1 MTMLVPLRMHVPGL
15 LMNPLA
21 VPLAMLVPLRMQ
33 VPGLLMNPLAVPLA
47 LLVPLRMHIPGPL
60 VNPLV
65 PLAFM
70 VPLRMH
76 VPGLLA
82 NPLALPLASMVRRA
96 VIPSRVAM
104 MGGELT
110 AVEGSQHRGDA
121 DRGQAVV
128 PLAGCRT
135 DQSADDATHDR
146 SLPRPCVIGPNGC
159 RRHGRAEHDGS
170 RERNS
175 SDEALFPTLNHRH
188 PPILIASLC
197 SGAPSY

>member
-21 VPLAMLVPLRMQ
+21 VPLAMLVPLRMH

-47 LLVPLRMHIPGPL
+47 LLVPLRMHVPGPL
-60 VNPLV
+60 VHPLV
-65 PLAFM
+65 PLATM

-76 VPGLLA
+76 VPGPLMNPLV
-82 NPLALPLASMVRRA
+82 PLALLVRRP

-128 PLAGCRT
+128 PLADCRT

-175 SDEALFPTLNHRH
+175 SDEALFPALNHRH
-188 PPILIASLC
+188 PPILIASLR
-197 SGAPSY
+197 SGAPAY